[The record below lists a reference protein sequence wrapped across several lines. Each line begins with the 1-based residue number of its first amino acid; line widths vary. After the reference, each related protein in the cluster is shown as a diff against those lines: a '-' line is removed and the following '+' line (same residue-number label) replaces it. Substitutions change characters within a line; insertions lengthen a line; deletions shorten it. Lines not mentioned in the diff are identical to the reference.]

1 MSLEILRLY
10 LPVVYM
16 FRQAMIKDKI
26 RAYLIN
32 QTKLFDD

>member
-1 MSLEILRLY
+1 MSLETLRLY

-16 FRQAMIKDKI
+16 FRQTIIKDKI

-32 QTKLFDD
+32 QTIFY